1 MKRLAAVFL
10 IGLSVVFISAPARP
24 QASPQAR
31 PAQPSP
37 VPGGAPLVFRNQVVF
52 DQQGLG
58 LEYLRMLVPKDWAF
72 DGGIAWNFAKNP
84 PEAFLV
90 YTVASPDGNSVI
102 QQFPYANMYWSPD
115 QQLQYSFAQM
125 GSTIMQTMGAI
136 DFLQRAFIPQ
146 VRQGVSDIKVIE
158 TQPLPAVAQQAQA
171 VTNLTLNLF
180 GQISPPNAPYQTQAD
195 AGRVKVEYTVNG
207 RRIIEDF
214 TSVVTYYITN
224 SPTLSGMVVPSV
236 SWSPS
241 VTSFRG
247 PAEEMPAK
255 IRTFQIALMSRV
267 VNPVWQ
273 VSYTRL
279 CALVTREKL
288 RQQQAIFARYQ
299 QIHKTLEECNDII
312 WQTYQN
318 KSAAQDR
325 MFDSYSQALRGVDT
339 YVDPVNNWNVEL
351 PTGYDNA
358 WTNGTD
364 YVFSDSASFNPNT
377 LSGGNWQKMTPKR

>member
-10 IGLSVVFISAPARP
+10 VGLSAVFISAPARP
-24 QASPQAR
+24 QAPPQAR
-31 PAQPSP
+31 PGLPSP
-37 VPGGAPLVFRNQVVF
+37 APGGAPLVFRNQVVF

-58 LEYLRMLVPKDWAF
+58 LEYLRMLVPKDWGF
-72 DGGIAWNFAKNP
+72 NGGLTWNFAKNP

-90 YTVASPDGNSVI
+90 YTIASPDGNSVI
-102 QQFPYANMYWSPD
+102 QQFPYANLYWSPD

-146 VRQGVSDIKVIE
+146 VRQGGSDIKFLE
-158 TQPLPAVAQQAQA
+158 TQPLPAVAQQALA

-180 GQISPPNAPYQTQAD
+180 GQISPPNAPYQTRAD
-195 AGRVKVEYTVNG
+195 AGRVKVEYTLNG

-214 TSVVTYYITN
+214 TAVVTYFITN

-236 SWSPS
+236 SWSPT
-241 VTSFRG
+241 VVSFRC

-255 IRTFQIALMSRV
+255 IRLFQIALMSRFD
-267 VNPVWQ
+267 NPVWQ

-364 YVFSDSASFNPNT
+364 YVFSDSVSFDPNT
-377 LSGGNWQKMTPKR
+377 LSSGNWQKMTRKR